1 MTASDRNTITKSLQE
16 GGRPYMTDVTLETV
30 GFQHH
35 ANVKTRLFRV
45 DQIEHI
51 NVRVSVEIEK
61 EYYLLAAEPPR

>member
-1 MTASDRNTITKSLQE
+1 MATSNSTRIYTCL
-16 GGRPYMTDVTLETV
+16 TDVTLETV

-51 NVRVSVEIEK
+51 NVRVRWK
-61 EYYLLAAEPPR
+61 

>member
-1 MTASDRNTITKSLQE
+1 
-16 GGRPYMTDVTLETV
+16 VTLETV